1 MLHRPLKDVMR
12 HQHLCYLPMSET
24 VRTAA
29 NEMSR
34 RHIAAVLV
42 VDDDN
47 TLRGIFT
54 ERDVLD
60 RVLMASRDPDTT
72 PLSDVMTRDPVT
84 IDASQPV
91 RTAIAELKAN
101 GVRHMPVLDGDELIG
116 IVSMRDF
123 LADEIA
129 ELDHERAHAAVIWE
143 TLR

>member
-1 MLHRPLKDVMR
+1 MLQSPLKDVLR
-12 HQHLCYLPMSET
+12 HQHLCYLPMTAT
-24 VRTAA
+24 VRSAA
-29 NEMSR
+29 AEMAR

-42 VDDDN
+42 VDEEDN
-47 TLRGIFT
+47 LRGIFT

-60 RVLMASRDPDTT
+60 RVMMASRDPDST
-72 PLSDVMTRDPVT
+72 PLSEVMTHDPVT

-91 RTAIAELKAN
+91 RNCIAELKAN
-101 GVRHMPVLDGDELIG
+101 DVRHMPVLDGDTLIG

-129 ELDHERAHAAVIWE
+129 ELDHERDHAQIIWE